1 MLRQVLK
8 LLRQVQTF
16 LFWKIAQN
24 ILQSINKSNR
34 EGKIFI
40 LLLHLQDH
48 MNSLLLK
55 KKEFKEEEV
64 LEDLGEKTWKS
75 YVNFPEA
82 LMVKKQQ
89 MKNTK
94 SLTVIHK
101 IY

>member
-1 MLRQVLK
+1 
-8 LLRQVQTF
+8 
-16 LFWKIAQN
+16 
-24 ILQSINKSNR
+24 
-34 EGKIFI
+34 
-40 LLLHLQDH
+40 
-48 MNSLLLK
+48 MNSLLVK

>member
-1 MLRQVLK
+1 MK

-40 LLLHLQDH
+40 LLLHRQDH

-55 KKEFKEEEV
+55 KKEFKEDEV
-64 LEDLGEKTWKS
+64 LEDLGKKTWKS

-89 MKNTK
+89 MKNKK